1 MANLVGAPAGSPLT
15 AKQLAA
21 AEALIAAHLG
31 VTTLERREGVSES
44 GTVGPSGLIALVG
57 PAVSVQAV
65 TLSGAPAAGV
75 LRNPWTL
82 DVSGLIRPGYG
93 GMWGGGYM
101 PVPYTVTY
109 TSGWTADTLPD
120 GIRQA
125 VLLTA
130 TALAAGEGRE
140 GITSERVG
148 PVSRTYADVA
158 GTGTLPAD
166 ARALLRPWLPLRV

>member
-1 MANLVGAPAGSPLT
+1 MANLVEAPAGSPLT
-15 AKQLAA
+15 AGQLAA

-44 GTVGPSGLIALVG
+44 GTVGSSGLIALRG

-65 TLSGAPAAGV
+65 TLSGAPAAGI

-93 GMWGGGYM
+93 GMWGGGYV

-109 TSGWTADTLPD
+109 TAGWTANDLPP
-120 GIRQA
+120 GLRQA
-125 VLLTA
+125 IL
-130 TALAAGEGRE
+130 LAAQYGAAVPVGLKAE
-140 GITSERVG
+140 SMG
-148 PVSRTYADVA
+148 PVSKTYTEPGTISADV
-158 GTGTLPAD
+158 L
-166 ARALLRPWLPLRV
+166 ALLRPWLPLRF